1 VEVRV
6 LLGALSK
13 APRSRG
19 FRRLGAILT
28 ATETG
33 NLSGLATRI
42 GDPAV
47 LLVTALDGT
56 AARQRSHLKKG
67 SRSRR

>member
-1 VEVRV
+1 M
-6 LLGALSK
+6 
-13 APRSRG
+13 RG
-19 FRRLGAILT
+19 FRRLRAIPAGT
-28 ATETG
+28 ATA

-42 GDPAV
+42 GVPAV